1 MATNV
6 SAQLMQSPEFAPQ
19 VQGLDRQRK
28 MAEMLMTQGFQP
40 QQGQMVSGHYVAPS
54 WTQQLAGLANIWAG
68 KGMQEEAEQ
77 KQLDLAKALR
87 GKQQE
92 AVQDYFGALQGTPGT
107 QGQAPVIPEGQT
119 LRDDNGML
127 TYGAKAGIAG
137 TPGTGP
143 NYTKAFQAATGEYAP
158 SWLTGMAVKQLE
170 PVKLGE
176 GEQIMQRDFATGEL
190 KPVAGGGM
198 KLAGKVNEAAQL
210 LGITKPY
217 KDWTRE
223 ELNAVN
229 QKVEDLTRKGAS
241 VSNTVVNTGQRGFTN
256 ILEMKNAFKNE
267 PIYKAHQ
274 EVQSAYNQIDKSLKE
289 NTPIGDVAAATK
301 IMKLLDPG
309 SVVRE
314 SELGMA
320 VGATGLGPKIS
331 NLADSIIKGQKL
343 NPEQRKQFRT
353 LANQFYNSS
362 INQYNSKRKEYADV
376 ASQFEIN
383 PNLAVGS
390 EYKPIDTSSNW

>member
-1 MATNV
+1 MATVNP
-6 SAQLMQSPEFAPQ
+6 LMQVNEFTPQ
-19 VQGLDRQRK
+19 VQGLERQRK
-28 MAEMLMTQGFQP
+28 MAEMLMTQGIQP

-54 WTQQLAGLANIWAG
+54 WTQNLAGLANIAAG
-68 KGMQEEAEQ
+68 TYMQEQADT
-77 KQLDLAKALR
+77 KQQELAQALR
-87 GKQQE
+87 GKQQQ
-92 AVQDYFGALQGTPGT
+92 AVQDYFSALQGTPGT
-107 QGQAPVIPEGQT
+107 PGQEAVVPKGQT
-119 LRDDNGML
+119 LLDDNGML
-127 TYGAKAGIAG
+127 TYGAKAGVAG
-137 TPGTGP
+137 QAPTGP
-143 NYTKAFQAATGEYAP
+143 DYAKAFQIATSEYAP
-158 SWLTGMAVKQLE
+158 KELAAQAYKSLE

-176 GEQIMQRDFATGEL
+176 GEKIYQRTPSGEL
-190 KPVAGGGM
+190 KPIADGGT
-198 KLAGKVNEAAQL
+198 KLEGQVNRAAQL
-210 LGITKPY
+210 LGIRKPY
-217 KDWTRE
+217 DQWTPQ

-229 QKVEDLTRKGAS
+229 QKVEELTRKGAA
-241 VSNTVVNTGQRGFTN
+241 VSNTVINTGQKGFTN

-320 VGATGLGPKIS
+320 IGATGLGPKIS

-390 EYKPIDTSSNW
+390 EYKPIDTTSNW